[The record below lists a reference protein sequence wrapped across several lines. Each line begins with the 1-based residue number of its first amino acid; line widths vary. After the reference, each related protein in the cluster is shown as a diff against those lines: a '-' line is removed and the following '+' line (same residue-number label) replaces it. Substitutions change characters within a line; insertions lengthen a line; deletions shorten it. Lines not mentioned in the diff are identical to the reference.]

1 MATAL
6 GPATETPINTEE
18 KPEDT
23 PESSEKSD
31 TKSDSDPKTD
41 SDTKSDSEDKKGP
54 EDDSATRA
62 FECNICLDTA
72 SDAVISMCGHLFCW
86 PCLHQWLETRPQRQ
100 ICPVCKVCI
109 NRINEKISK
118 TG

>member
-18 KPEDT
+18 KSEDTT
-23 PESSEKSD
+23 PESLDKSD

-41 SDTKSDSEDKKGP
+41 SDTKTDTKSDSEDKKSP

-62 FECNICLDTA
+62 FECNICLDT
-72 SDAVISMCGHLFCW
+72 G
-86 PCLHQWLETRPQRQ
+86 
-100 ICPVCKVCI
+100 
-109 NRINEKISK
+109 
-118 TG
+118 

>member
-23 PESSEKSD
+23 PESSDKKTDLGSKTDSD
-31 TKSDSDPKTD
+31 TKT
-41 SDTKSDSEDKKGP
+41 DTKSDSEDKKGP

-62 FECNICLDTA
+62 FECNICLDT
-72 SDAVISMCGHLFCW
+72 G
-86 PCLHQWLETRPQRQ
+86 
-100 ICPVCKVCI
+100 
-109 NRINEKISK
+109 
-118 TG
+118 